1 VVFAAFSIEAKIKGT
16 PPLTTAQAFTSLS
29 ILALLTT
36 PAMQL
41 LQSLPQ
47 VAAASGCILRVQNF
61 LLAKGFED
69 QRKSASE
76 KWHSDSSHEK
86 DEDFPEEKTGATR
99 SSSESSDDFLSVTD
113 LVVAPSA
120 DSKQAENP
128 VSFLVRKGTATV
140 LIGPVGSGKST
151 LLKAILGELNPTS
164 GRIDISTHFVGYCAQ
179 SPWLQNRTIRENII
193 GAGEFDRAWYRSIV
207 RTCAL
212 EEDLS
217 QMPQKDMTLIGSRGI
232 TLSGGQ
238 KHRVVSRARFREGCM
253 LTSGQALARALYSR
267 CSVLV
272 LDDFLSSIDRRTQR
286 IIVHNLFAKDGGHV
300 SRYGCAVL
308 LATHISWCLPQN
320 TYDVN

>member
-47 VAAASGCILRVQNF
+47 VAAASGCIIRVQNF

-69 QRKSASE
+69 QRSSGADKRLSS
-76 KWHSDSSHEK
+76 SSHEK
-86 DEDFPEEKTGATR
+86 TSDDAKEKRISR
-99 SSSESSDDFLSVTD
+99 SSTDSSDDYLSVSE

-120 DSKQAENP
+120 DSKQVANP
-128 VSFLVRKGTATV
+128 VSFTVSKGTTTI
-140 LIGPVGSGKST
+140 LNGPVGCGKST
-151 LLKAILGELNPTS
+151 LLKAILGEINPTS
-164 GRIDISTHFVGYCAQ
+164 GTIDISTHFVGYCAQ
-179 SPWLQNRTIRENII
+179 SPWLQNRSIRENII
-193 GAGEFDRAWYRSIV
+193 GAGEFDRSWYRSII

-217 QMPQKDMTLIGSRGI
+217 QMPQKDLTLIGSRGI

-238 KHRVVSRARFREGCM
+238 KHRVVS
-253 LTSGQALARALYSR
+253 L
-267 CSVLV
+267 
-272 LDDFLSSIDRRTQR
+272 
-286 IIVHNLFAKDGGHV
+286 N
-300 SRYGCAVL
+300 
-308 LATHISWCLPQN
+308 
-320 TYDVN
+320 